1 MTLSLCQQYFS
12 DSAPCFNIIM
22 IILCVMYMYGQG
34 WVTAGHRTRTSRTIF
49 GHNKHS
55 TTISC
60 LCKYID
66 NEKTLVVHNERWK
79 ENTIETPQFKCPI
92 GCFSVQQINREY
104 NSVNALLNAADES
117 RQSQH
122 TMEKYIYVYIYV
134 QTHMKKPKKHTI
146 VHQSFSCQ
154 KSNQQNKILQH

>member
-1 MTLSLCQQYFS
+1 
-12 DSAPCFNIIM
+12 
-22 IILCVMYMYGQG
+22 MYGQG

-122 TMEKYIYVYIYV
+122 TMEKYIYIYICTNTHEKTEKAHNSSSIIFLLEKQSTKQDSAALNLMKASYIFIYYIFSV
-134 QTHMKKPKKHTI
+134 QNVDSVM
-146 VHQSFSCQ
+146 
-154 KSNQQNKILQH
+154 L